1 VKPLGIVGIILVIA
15 GAIALIYGGITYTSH
30 KKLFKVGS
38 VSASAKT
45 HKTIPLPPA
54 LGGVLLVGGIVLVVV
69 GSRSAGG
76 KA

>member
-1 VKPLGIVGIILVIA
+1 MKSAGIVGVILIIA

-45 HKTIPLPPA
+45 HKTVPLPPA
-54 LGGVLLVGGIVLVVV
+54 LGGALLVGGIVLVAV
-69 GSRSAGG
+69 GNR